1 MKALIINKS
10 DLTMKEIGRIMDR
23 MINDGKE
30 DTLYYGKKDSYILK
44 HLDDEKDYKV
54 EIVYLKSYVKWI
66 FTEV

>member
-23 MINDGKE
+23 VMDSNYE
-30 DTLYYGKKDSYILK
+30 DTIYYGKKDSLILK
-44 HLDDEKDYKV
+44 HLDDVKDYKV